1 MTISLVLFLQ
11 ILTFA
16 LVVGGVILASR
27 WAEGALAVRR
37 RLGEAKEASFQ
48 SSTPLLKASEVSNN
62 FLAWVRDAT
71 LKDRKEGNKLRKD
84 LAEAGFEDPSA
95 PVWYVIGRFS
105 MAIGFPLLFILG
117 QQMSPKPIVGLGAIM
132 FPLILAGVGLLI
144 PGAFLGN
151 RVEARRTQLE
161 QEFPDALDLM
171 VVCVEAGLGIEAAF
185 VRVSDEIKK
194 SHPLIAQ
201 TFDRVSEE
209 LRAGRGRADALRN
222 MAERVNVDSL
232 KAFAA
237 LLIQTDALGTSI
249 ATTLRTFSLEMR
261 ETRFLK
267 AEEKAMRIP
276 TLMTVP
282 LVACI
287 LPVIVTALLLP
298 AAIDVVRT
306 LGPALRGVGG

>member
-1 MTISLVLFLQ
+1 MTITFVLFLQ
-11 ILTFA
+11 LLTFA
-16 LVVGGVILASR
+16 VVVGLVILASR
-27 WAEGALAVRR
+27 WAESAIAVRR
-37 RLGEAKEASFQ
+37 RLGQANQTTFRTA
-48 SSTPLLKASEVSNN
+48 TPLLKASDVSNN

-71 LKDRKEGNKLRKD
+71 LKDRKEGQKLRKD

-117 QQMSPKPIVGLGAIM
+117 QQLATKPMEGLGVIM
-132 FPLILAGVGLLI
+132 FPLALAGIGLLV

-185 VRVSDEIKK
+185 VRVSHEIQE
-194 SHPLIAQ
+194 SHPLIAK

-209 LRAGRGRADALRN
+209 LRAGRGRAEALRS
-222 MAERVNVDSL
+222 MAERVNVDVLRS
-232 KAFAA
+232 FAA

-249 ATTLRTFSLEMR
+249 AQTLRTFSIEMR
-261 ETRFLK
+261 EHRFLK

-276 TLMTVP
+276 TLMTIP

-298 AAIDVVRT
+298 AAIDVIRV
-306 LGPALRGVGG
+306 LGPALKGG